1 MSDFT
6 QEQVDNL
13 IAERVA
19 EARKGL
25 FTEDDL
31 TKKVTAEV
39 DRRVESGIQ
48 KGLETQKQ
56 KWEREYSERMKL
68 SAEELAR
75 KDFEEQMK
83 TVSAKEKEINLR
95 ANKVNAKD
103 LLSEASIPKSHYD
116 KFIDILISDDES
128 TTRANVENFIHMFNS
143 TKTEIETQVKSE
155 FTKIKPPSTGSGDKV
170 VNKED
175 FNKMSYSEKMAF
187 KTTNPTQFVEFM
199 K

>member
-6 QEQVDNL
+6 QEQVDQL
-13 IAERVA
+13 IAEKIA
-19 EARKGL
+19 EARKGF

-31 TKKVTAEV
+31 QKKVTSEV
-39 DRRVESGIQ
+39 DRRVETGIQ

-75 KDFEEQMK
+75 KDFEEKMS
-83 TVSAKEKEINLR
+83 TVSVKEKEINLR

-103 LLSEASIPKSHYD
+103 LLSDASIPKSHYD
-116 KFIDILISDDES
+116 KFIDILVSDDEA
-128 TTRANVENFIHMFNS
+128 TTKTNVENFIQMFNS

-155 FTKIKPPSTGSGDKV
+155 FTKIKQPTLGGGDKV
-170 VNKED
+170 VSKEE
-175 FNKMSYSEKMAF
+175 FKKMSYTEKVAF
-187 KTTNPTQFVEFM
+187 KTANPQQYTEFM